1 MILGFPSVQILE
13 SYKNH
18 NAEDNVY
25 WPSIMKSP
33 VTAARLL
40 RDCLTPMKIEVQLE
54 NQTVSRPE
62 VVGLVQRHRALRHG

>member
-1 MILGFPSVQILE
+1 MILGFPSDQILE
-13 SYKNH
+13 SYKTH

-40 RDCLTPMKIEVQLE
+40 RDCLTPMKIEVQ
-54 NQTVSRPE
+54 
-62 VVGLVQRHRALRHG
+62 